1 MALRARVRGVC
12 LALPVLVSLASLASL
27 TVAAPSWA
35 QGAGGQGEKAVE
47 LFTEAKQLM
56 EKQQYDLA
64 CPKFLQSYE
73 LDPTKAGVLYAL
85 AECYVEAG
93 KVASASARYAEYVRA
108 AAALPPDVRA
118 KHDERVQRAKA
129 QQATLAP
136 QVPELTLVLA
146 ASMPSGTRVTLDG
159 QELSAAALGAPRPVD
174 PGDHQVITRTPDG
187 IEKQHPLKIAK
198 GEKKRMELDAASSG
212 SAATDISTGT
222 PPTGPG
228 QGDQPAPSGE
238 GMSTMRIGALAGF
251 GLGAVGLV
259 VGGITGG
266 IVLGS
271 KSAIQEACPTTLD
284 NGTTPCRSQA
294 DVDKAQGAQTLGT
307 VSSIAFIVGAVGAGA
322 GLTLFLLEP
331 KKTSNA
337 ATQGWIA
344 VGPTSLGPGGVMMGA
359 SGAW

>member
-12 LALPVLVSLASLASL
+12 LALPALISLA
-27 TVAAPSWA
+27 VAAPTWA

-56 EKQQYDLA
+56 DKQQYDLA

-85 AECYVEAG
+85 AECYVDAG
-93 KVASASARYAEYVRA
+93 KIASASTRYAEYVRA
-108 AAALPPDVRA
+108 AAALPPDVRP

-136 QVPELTLVLA
+136 HVPELTLVLA
-146 ASMPSGTRVTLDG
+146 ASMPAGTRVTLDG
-159 QELSAAALGAPRPVD
+159 QEIPAASLGAPRPVD

-187 IEKQHPLKIAK
+187 VETPHPVKIAK
-198 GEKKRMELDAASSG
+198 GEKKRLELEAGSSG
-212 SAATDISTGT
+212 GATGVSIGA
-222 PPTGPG
+222 PPGS
-228 QGDQPAPSGE
+228 GDQPGASGG
-238 GMSTMRIGALAGF
+238 GMSGMRIGAFAGF

-259 VGGITGG
+259 VGSITGG
-266 IVLGS
+266 IVLGN
-271 KSAIQEACPTTLD
+271 KSAIQAACPTTLE
-284 NGTTPCRSQA
+284 NGTTPCKTQA
-294 DVDKAQGAQTLGT
+294 DVDKAEGAQTLGT
-307 VSSIAFIVGAVGAGA
+307 VSNIAFIVGAIGAGA

-331 KKTSNA
+331 KKTSSA
-337 ATQGWIA
+337 AAQRGWIA